1 MHKRNQRKPK
11 QKLHCK
17 CPNANRSKKTSK
29 AASPTVTIA
38 RRSIVQRFILPRPS
52 FLVQRRGVTDAP
64 PPETALTPGLYIV
77 ATPIGNLGDI
87 TLRAVDVLRRCDG
100 VACEVVLLG

>member
-1 MHKRNQRKPK
+1 M
-11 QKLHCK
+11 
-17 CPNANRSKKTSK
+17 
-29 AASPTVTIA
+29 
-38 RRSIVQRFILPRPS
+38 
-52 FLVQRRGVTDAP
+52 VQRRGVTDAP

-100 VACEVVLLG
+100 VACEDTRVTGKLLKHLGISKPMWRYDDHSEHRDRTR